1 MCLMRRY
8 HDNSDLGQYGP
19 SQFGPYFYET
29 YRGVEIVVHTLVVG
43 FETRLHTAS
52 CHVCPI
58 SRVLKE
64 KWPQNALESL
74 LHTS

>member
-1 MCLMRRY
+1 MLFSETIRAFKLNFVCNLLGY
-8 HDNSDLGQYGP
+8 VSD
-19 SQFGPYFYET
+19 ET

-43 FETRLHTAS
+43 FETHLNTAS
-52 CHVCPI
+52 CHACPI
-58 SRVLKE
+58 SRVLKA

>member
-1 MCLMRRY
+1 M
-8 HDNSDLGQYGP
+8 SD
-19 SQFGPYFYET
+19 ET

-43 FETRLHTAS
+43 FETRLNTAS

-58 SRVLKE
+58 SRVLKA

-74 LHTS
+74 EFKKFLGVFPPNPPFERG